1 MSIDKNNLPI
11 DATNTVL
18 SAACDASISILLN
31 AHRNIDE
38 EALTEAYQFQDML
51 QRMIIDLEYLK
62 ENGE

>member
-1 MSIDKNNLPI
+1 MIDKNNLPL
-11 DATNTVL
+11 DAPNAAL

-38 EALTEAYQFQDML
+38 EILTEAYQFQDML
-51 QRMIIDLEYLK
+51 QRMISELEDIK

>member
-1 MSIDKNNLPI
+1 MIDKNNLPL

-18 SAACDASISILLN
+18 SGVCDASISILLN

-38 EALTEAYQFQDML
+38 QKLTEAYQIQGML
-51 QRMIIDLEYLK
+51 QRMISELELIK

>member
-31 AHRNIDE
+31 AYRNIDVQK
-38 EALTEAYQFQDML
+38 LTEAYQVQDML
-51 QRMIIDLEYLK
+51 QRMISELEDIK
-62 ENGE
+62 EGA

>member
-1 MSIDKNNLPI
+1 MIDKKNIPL
-11 DATNTVL
+11 DAPNAVL

-38 EALTEAYQFQDML
+38 EILTEAYQFQDML
-51 QRMIIDLEYLK
+51 QRMISELEDIK